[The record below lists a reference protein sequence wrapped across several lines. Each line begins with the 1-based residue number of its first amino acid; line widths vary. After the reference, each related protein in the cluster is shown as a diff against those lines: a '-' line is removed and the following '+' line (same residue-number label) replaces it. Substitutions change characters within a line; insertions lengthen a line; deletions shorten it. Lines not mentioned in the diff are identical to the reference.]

1 MSLTYGAI
9 SRAINRE
16 LEKRGEWAGL
26 PMPMPGLGLVVEEK
40 HPAAAMIAE
49 MQKAIDSGREPE
61 VQACAEEDLGW
72 RIVNEWRGQ
81 TKRGITGRIFIL
93 RHEDG
98 RTRWGIESDKT
109 ARNRLLFGPLETF
122 DAWHLDTECAAID
135 RLATLVNERQF
146 AAWVLTGSFVE
157 QSKRSGLAYF
167 FRRCRPT
174 IVMSGHGSRRDY
186 FAAEQEPRE
195 DDDGQASMRILAC
208 LCLHPI
214 AYYANTFAGAMVP
227 TDDVIAHL
235 MLMRGDEHL
244 FWRRANQHHPLEAE
258 SGL

>member
-1 MSLTYGAI
+1 MSPTYGAI
-9 SRAINRE
+9 SRVINRE
-16 LEKRGEWAGL
+16 FEKRGEWAGL
-26 PMPMPGLGLVVEEK
+26 PMPLPGLGLVVEPK
-40 HPAAAMIAE
+40 HPAAAMIAD
-49 MQKAIDSGREPE
+49 MQRAVDLDHHRPASPPPDPE
-61 VQACAEEDLGW
+61 DDGW
-72 RIVNEWRGQ
+72 SLVNQWRGQ
-81 TKRGITGRIFIL
+81 AKHGVTGTILIL
-93 RHEDG
+93 RHTDG
-98 RTRWGIESDKT
+98 RTQWGVVSDKS
-109 ARNRLLFGPLETF
+109 ARNRMLFGPLESF

-146 AAWVLTGSFVE
+146 AAYVLTGSFLE
-157 QSKRSGLAYF
+157 SSKRSGLAYL

-174 IVMSGHGSRRDY
+174 IVLSGHGSRHDY
-186 FAAEQEPRE
+186 FSERRPGP
-195 DDDGQASMRILAC
+195 DDSMHILAC